1 MVGVAQIMKLTYQ
14 QMNIL
19 CGYGNIW
26 FFTMII
32 LQFQQLDVIA
42 YSMNVKYIYDYVKK

>member
-1 MVGVAQIMKLTYQ
+1 MSCSNNEVDLLANEYFM
-14 QMNIL
+14 

-42 YSMNVKYIYDYVKK
+42 YSMNVKYIYDYVNK